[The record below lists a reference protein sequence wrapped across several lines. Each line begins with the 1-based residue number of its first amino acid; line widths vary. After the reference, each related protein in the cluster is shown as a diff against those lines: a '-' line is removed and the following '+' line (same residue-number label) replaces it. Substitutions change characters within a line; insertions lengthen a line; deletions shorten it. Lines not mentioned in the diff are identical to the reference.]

1 MCLCPTKRD
10 WYKRLHFCQASLFII
25 GSLYFVRA
33 LVLFLIIFCT
43 LWKLSIAKDLIQ
55 PKMHAVIS
63 LSHTMHRNSYW
74 KIAYTV
80 EWAIVFQFDSLST
93 DINLVCS
100 CALVVVWSATFP
112 KLSLV
117 SSNVIVMLASKLV
130 STVVLKNFTIVIC
143 SSMVLRDENTF
154 LSYMK

>member
-1 MCLCPTKRD
+1 
-10 WYKRLHFCQASLFII
+10 
-25 GSLYFVRA
+25 
-33 LVLFLIIFCT
+33 
-43 LWKLSIAKDLIQ
+43 
-55 PKMHAVIS
+55 MHAVIS

-130 STVVLKNFTIVIC
+130 STVVLRNFTIVIC